1 MAYDPT
7 REQPLPR
14 SLDDV
19 RALLAS
25 LPAADEAAAA
35 AVAAREAVLTKPT
48 GALGR
53 LEDLTAWLARWQGR
67 PRPSLDR
74 VCALVFAGNHGIA
87 AAGVSAYPAAVTKQM
102 VANFSAGGAAVNQLC
117 ARFGVELTV
126 RPIALDQPTRDFTA
140 AAAMDED
147 AFVEAL
153 QIGMAAVERDCDL
166 ICLGEMGI
174 ANTTAA
180 AALALALFGGVAA
193 AWTGRGTGVD
203 GAALERKRAVVARAV
218 RRHGDQATDG
228 LDLLRRLGGREL
240 AALAGAVL
248 AARLKRV
255 PVLLDGYVVGAAA
268 ATLAAVRA
276 DALAHCQAAHVSAE
290 PGHRLL
296 LARLKLTPLLDL
308 NLRLGE
314 ASGAVLAVGL
324 VRAALACHTGM
335 ASFSEAGVS
344 GHSPGA

>member
-1 MAYDPT
+1 MAYNPT

-19 RALLAS
+19 RALLAG
-25 LPAADEAAAA
+25 LPAADEAAAT
-35 AVAAREAVLTKPT
+35 AVSAREAVLTKPS

-147 AFVEAL
+147 ACVEAL

-174 ANTTAA
+174 GNTTAA

-193 AWTGRGTGVD
+193 AWTGRGTGVE

-218 RRHGDQATDG
+218 RRHGDQAADG

-268 ATLAAVRA
+268 ATLAAVRT

-308 NLRLGE
+308 DLRLGE

-335 ASFSEAGVS
+335 ASFTEAGVS
-344 GHSPGA
+344 GHNPGA